1 MQSRKN
7 RIRKKVMDC
16 LDLSR
21 ELNDEEVGGVID
33 RCILEEAAH
42 EYIPVKEKV
51 RLKAEIFNSLRRLD
65 VLTEYLEAE
74 DITEIMVNGYRDIFV
89 EKNGRLERVDSA
101 FESEKKLLS
110 VIQQIVAGCNRRI
123 NEAEPIVD
131 ARLKG
136 GSRVNIVLQ
145 PVSVDGPIVT
155 IRRFPK
161 EAFDMNRLI
170 ALGAISQEVADLLGM
185 LVVSGYNIFVSG
197 GTGSGKTT
205 FLNALSG
212 YIPKSERVITIED
225 SAELQLKG
233 IDNLVRL
240 EARPSNVEG
249 NNAVT
254 IRELIRTSLRMR
266 PDRIIVGE
274 VRDEAAIDMLA
285 AMNTGHDGSL
295 STGHANSCED
305 MIKRLE
311 TMVLMGLDIPL
322 VAVKQQIA
330 SAVDVIIH
338 LSRMHDGSR
347 KVWKICEVVGMK
359 NGEIK
364 LNTLF
369 EINEYK
375 SALNNARGMFRKV
388 NDLMNIDK
396 LLRAGM
402 LEVYQDVQREI

>member
-101 FESEKKLLS
+101 FESEEKLLS

-347 KVWKICEVVGMK
+347 KVWKICEVLGMK

-369 EINEYK
+369 EINEYN

>member
-89 EKNGRLERVDSA
+89 EKNGRLERVDSV
-101 FESEKKLLS
+101 FESEEKLLS

-359 NGEIK
+359 NGEVK

-369 EINEYK
+369 EINEYN

>member
-7 RIRKKVMDC
+7 RIRKNVMDC

-21 ELNDEEVGGVID
+21 ELSDEEVGGVID
-33 RCILEEAAH
+33 RCILDEAAH

-89 EKNGRLERVDSA
+89 ERNGQLERVDST
-101 FESEKKLLS
+101 FESEEKLLS

-131 ARLKG
+131 ARLRD

-369 EINEYK
+369 EINEYN

>member
-7 RIRKKVMDC
+7 RIRKNVMDC

-21 ELNDEEVGGVID
+21 ELSDEEVGGVID
-33 RCILEEAAH
+33 RCILDEAAH

-65 VLTEYLEAE
+65 VLTEYFEAE

-89 EKNGRLERVDSA
+89 ERNGRLERADST
-101 FESEKKLLS
+101 FESEEKLLS

-131 ARLKG
+131 ARLRD

-170 ALGAISQEVADLLGM
+170 ALGAVSQEVADLLGM

-254 IRELIRTSLRMR
+254 IRELIKTSLRMR

-338 LSRMHDGSR
+338 LSRMYDGSR

-359 NGEIK
+359 NGEIR

-369 EINEYK
+369 EINDYHN
-375 SALNNARGMFRKV
+375 ALNNARGMFRKV
-388 NDLMNIDK
+388 NDLMNVDK

>member
-7 RIRKKVMDC
+7 RIRKNVMDC

-21 ELNDEEVGGVID
+21 ELSDEEVGGVID
-33 RCILEEAAH
+33 RCILDEAAH

-89 EKNGRLERVDSA
+89 ERNGQLERVDST
-101 FESEKKLLS
+101 FESEEKLLS

-131 ARLKG
+131 ARLRD

-170 ALGAISQEVADLLGM
+170 ALGAVSQEVADLLGM

-240 EARPSNVEG
+240 ETRPSNVEG

-359 NGEIK
+359 NGEIR

-369 EINEYK
+369 EINDYHN
-375 SALNNARGMFRKV
+375 ALNNARGMFRKV
-388 NDLMNIDK
+388 NDLMNVDK

>member
-21 ELNDEEVGGVID
+21 ELNDEEVEGVID

-101 FESEKKLLS
+101 FESEEKLLS

-359 NGEIK
+359 NGEVK

-369 EINEYK
+369 EINEYN